1 MKKWATGR
9 MRENYEDFERLL
21 AAKNAE
27 IRALI
32 SSQESG
38 KGAQAQAAGVDQSE
52 LQRVL
57 DWMEFH
63 EPKIN
68 LLQ

>member
-1 MKKWATGR
+1 

-21 AAKNAE
+21 SAKNAE
-27 IRALI
+27 VRALI
-32 SSQESG
+32 SSQGSDT
-38 KGAQAQAAGVDQSE
+38 GAKMEAAVADQGE
-52 LQRVL
+52 LHKVL
-57 DWMEFH
+57 DWIAFH

>member
-1 MKKWATGR
+1 

-21 AAKNAE
+21 SAKNAE
-27 IRALI
+27 VRALI
-32 SSQESG
+32 SSQDSEKVAKAEAVVAEQG
-38 KGAQAQAAGVDQSE
+38 E
-52 LQRVL
+52 LQKVI
-57 DWMEFH
+57 DWIEFH